1 MGRRRDRNHH
11 SQKNNSIHDSE
22 GNEEIRYP
30 VPDPNKTMINDT
42 KEHSETHKNILKE
55 EIWQEITEN
64 FMKNILDKVDQN
76 VQDALKKIQDTKNK
90 GYRKTQQQRNEL
102 REALNKHQSET
113 ENTMKSVLHSS
124 PN

>member
-1 MGRRRDRNHH
+1 
-11 SQKNNSIHDSE
+11 
-22 GNEEIRYP
+22 
-30 VPDPNKTMINDT
+30 
-42 KEHSETHKNILKE
+42 
-55 EIWQEITEN
+55 
-64 FMKNILDKVDQN
+64 MKNILDKVDQN